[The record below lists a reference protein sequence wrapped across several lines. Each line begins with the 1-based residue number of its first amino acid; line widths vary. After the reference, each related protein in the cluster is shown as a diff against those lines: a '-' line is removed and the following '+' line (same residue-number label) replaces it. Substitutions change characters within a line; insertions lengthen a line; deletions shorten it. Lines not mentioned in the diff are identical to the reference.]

1 MEDIMEFDKMPKQK
15 IRDQLT
21 IDTARYLKAGGKI
34 QEIPYG
40 EGAQINLTKNQKLK
54 FGKYRT

>member
-1 MEDIMEFDKMPKQK
+1 MEFDKMPKQK

-21 IDTARYLKAGGKI
+21 IDIARYLKAGGKI
-34 QEIPYG
+34 KEIPYG
-40 EGAQINLTKNQKLK
+40 EGAQVNLTKNQKLK